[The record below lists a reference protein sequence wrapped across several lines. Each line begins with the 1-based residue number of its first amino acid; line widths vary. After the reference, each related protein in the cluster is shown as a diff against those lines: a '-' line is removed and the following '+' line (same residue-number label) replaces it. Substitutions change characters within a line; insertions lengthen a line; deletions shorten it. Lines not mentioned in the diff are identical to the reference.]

1 MHYNYYFLK
10 ALCQELNVQLQ
21 HLEILVCFS
30 QNKDELVIGVGNATK
45 EYYLRAIVQP
55 DLLLFTPLPEYHRTR
70 RNSIDL
76 FPDIIGK
83 TIIEVCVVRHDRSFY
98 LLLSDNSKLLFKM
111 HGNKA
116 NILLINANGQV
127 EDKFNQHIESDDTL
141 QIENL
146 SAVFPTGKAHFEKTQ
161 NNLKKYNPL
170 WGKITLDWLQENSP
184 ITWEKVVELEQ
195 QLENPTQFYVIDWQQ
210 EIHLSL
216 FPLGKILHQ
225 SESAVLILQRFSAF
239 FLRNYYL
246 KAEKKEAVKSLQ
258 QRIAATEKYIATTF
272 QKLAEVEQAVQ
283 PNEIADILMANLH
296 QIPKGTES
304 ITLTNFY
311 RNDEAITISLKRE
324 LTPQKNAENYYRKGK
339 NRKKEIQQYYDNL
352 MQKEQLLNDLKTHLS
367 YVESCQEVKTLRN
380 YLKQHQLS
388 TQKEKETFVFPFK
401 RCEVAGFEIWI
412 GKSAANND
420 ELTQRYAHKN
430 DMWLHAKDVSGS
442 HVVIKQKSGK
452 PFTKEVIERAAELA
466 AYYSKRKTDT
476 LCPVSYTLK
485 KYVRKP
491 KGAAAGSVIV
501 EKEDVILVQP
511 KGLTT

>member
-1 MHYNYYFLK
+1 
-10 ALCQELNVQLQ
+10 
-21 HLEILVCFS
+21 
-30 QNKDELVIGVGNATK
+30 VG
-45 EYYLRAIVQP
+45 E
-55 DLLLFTPLPEYHRTR
+55 
-70 RNSIDL
+70 
-76 FPDIIGK
+76 
-83 TIIEVCVVRHDRSFY
+83 
-98 LLLSDNSKLLFKM
+98 
-111 HGNKA
+111 
-116 NILLINANGQV
+116 
-127 EDKFNQHIESDDTL
+127 
-141 QIENL
+141 
-146 SAVFPTGKAHFEKTQ
+146 AHFEATKS
-161 NNLKKYNPL
+161 NLKRYNPL
-170 WGKITLDWLQENSP
+170 WGAIPLAWLQENLP
-184 ITWEKVVELEQ
+184 ITWEKVLKLEQ

-210 EIHLSL
+210 EVYLSL
-216 FPLGKILHQ
+216 LPLGKILHQ
-225 SESAVLILQRFSAF
+225 ADSAVLILQQFSAL
-239 FLRNYYL
+239 FLGNYYL
-246 KAEKKEAVKSLQ
+246 KVEKKEAIKSLQ
-258 QRIAATEKYIATTF
+258 QRILATEKYIATTY
-272 QKLAEVEQAVQ
+272 QKLEEVEQSTQ

-296 QIPKGTES
+296 QIPKGAES

-324 LTPQKNAENYYRKGK
+324 LTAQKNAENYYRKGK

-352 MQKEQLLNDLKTHLS
+352 TQKEQLLNALKTHLS
-367 YVESCQEVKTLRN
+367 YVENCFDIKTLRH
-380 YLKQHQLS
+380 YLKQHQLTVS
-388 TQKEKETFVFPFK
+388 KEKETFIFPFK

-452 PFTKEVIERAAELA
+452 TFTKEVIERAAELA

-491 KGAAAGSVIV
+491 KGAAPGSVIV